1 MPSYVCPRCGFKTSQ
16 RANFKRHLTRKH
28 ICDPINSD
36 VTIQS
41 IAESY
46 SIYINPT
53 DNLEEDTNI
62 YTSNV
67 DTHIQLKN
75 KQGHKMYTCKYCNK
89 HFNSSTSRC
98 RHQRM
103 YCKNKNENE
112 NKII

>member
-46 SIYINPT
+46 SIDINPT

-62 YTSNV
+62 YTS
-67 DTHIQLKN
+67 THV
-75 KQGHKMYTCKYCNK
+75 
-89 HFNSSTSRC
+89 F
-98 RHQRM
+98 
-103 YCKNKNENE
+103 
-112 NKII
+112 